1 MSKNKNDAKK
11 KDSFIVRIIKSDFF
25 IYIIFGVVATV
36 VNMVAFRLFNS
47 TLPFDKLLTQ
57 NISYVLAWIISFFV
71 AFFCNKFFV
80 FKSKSMKPAVFWKEF
95 GGFFAARILS
105 LFVHIGIANLCV
117 LAGLTGDVIIGTMV
131 FAKLLD
137 DISNLIGNIAEVIL
151 NYICSKLF
159 IFKNKKSG
167 EVPEQGNKE

>member
-1 MSKNKNDAKK
+1 MKNKDKNPENKK
-11 KDSFIVRIIKSDFF
+11 QSFIIRLIKSDFF

-36 VNMVAFRLFNS
+36 VNMVAFRIFNS
-47 TLPFDKLLTQ
+47 TLPFDAIVTQ
-57 NISYVLAWIISFFV
+57 NVSYVLAWIISFFV

-80 FKSKSMKPAVFWKEF
+80 FKSKSMEPKIFWKEF
-95 GGFFAARILS
+95 AGFFTARIFS

-117 LAGLTGDVIIGTMV
+117 FLGLTGDVVIGTMV

-137 DISNLIGNIAEVIL
+137 DVSNLIGNIAEVIL

-159 IFKNKKSG
+159 IFKNKK
-167 EVPEQGNKE
+167 PETDENK